1 VGPDT
6 DPKASLYEKFE
17 LLLSRAGIALDH
29 GDEDVSVAP
38 SEGPML
44 PEAQGTAEDS
54 AAVAEQTS
62 PRRAGRRNSFT
73 SMYDVTAAIERLS
86 KRRPLSRASISHV
99 QPEKSPF
106 DWRFATERAT
116 PGSPRRMSYS
126 SHDYSSPH
134 KEPVERPRLNRHEE
148 QHQSARRNDQGEAM
162 TPDQHHLYSETEE
175 SASVLDGGDQDPG
188 RNPLGLP
195 IISVSQTQLVRDSG
209 AFDQGRIRILAKKYF
224 RKWFIRTHA
233 QINRFL
239 DLEAEAAQK
248 DRLMLLRQAFDS
260 WLAAHHRIQQEERI
274 RLHFNAL
281 DRRAAANYDGYL
293 TAKAFRHWLQITLEA
308 KAKTEAARQ
317 KYLYVKYFN
326 AWHGLTVT
334 NELKAD
340 RQRLKAPFQLL
351 RKRAAQYY
359 QDEIDALER
368 YHSNLSKLIF
378 WRWAFSYADRK
389 ALRFREALLAKRAL
403 HVWNAKLKDGREQE
417 REATAFCARKILR
430 RVLQLWSTQARTARA
445 MDQKADAFRAQN
457 LTTPSFNQWRLATQL
472 APMERRVARMRD
484 WRVARSNFSTWLLKT
499 RMIFR
504 ADSVNNLRTKQN
516 AFAAWN
522 ERLRREALQ
531 ARINDRIIAQA
542 MYKWVIA
549 QRATLMTRIREEK
562 EKLVAFRKLLAGFRK
577 HRDQLQRQESE
588 AKNLRFA
595 RLIGSTLECWKLQMN
610 LARARSQMALEFYT
624 PKVQQ
629 DMLELWRNK
638 HAHIQKLE
646 KWSKDASFYFVTVK
660 TLKRWRDAATE
671 AKKRRVNDA
680 YKQVRKKIK
689 MNLARK
695 ALVNWRSRVG
705 KIKDLDAQG
714 ERARCSKETELLR
727 RLVSKWESRSQ
738 QGQQAMANALGRC
751 NGRLMAQSFHAWI
764 DASRR
769 TINLEIR
776 ADQFYHIHLSE
787 LCSAKLRRLSM
798 KAFGIKRRQQDADAM
813 RERHW
818 AKHVRNILKHW
829 AIQSK
834 DATYQAL
841 LHGSSEPTDAG
852 YGTASQDDP
861 PGTGTGVV
869 GAGGPGS
876 THRAEEWTGF
886 DADLVDND
894 YWLPTAD
901 EHQHPHASSTS
912 MPTPGYLSTP
922 SKRAARAKAL
932 AKMSTTPA
940 TPLTTPFAARLRAGM
955 DNSPVSGGWFFTAR
969 KDAAARSGLGRNV
982 QLARDDEGS

>member
-1 VGPDT
+1 MRLLFQLVGPDT

-17 LLLSRAGIALDH
+17 QLLSRAGITLDH

-44 PEAQGTAEDS
+44 REVQGTAEDGG
-54 AAVAEQTS
+54 AAAWQASPKRAE
-62 PRRAGRRNSFT
+62 RRNSFT
-73 SMYDVTAAIERLS
+73 SMYDVTAEIERLS
-86 KRRPLSRASISHV
+86 KRRPLSRASVSHV
-99 QPEKSPF
+99 QAEKSPF
-106 DWRFATERAT
+106 KERFASERAA
-116 PGSPRRMSYS
+116 PGPSHRMSYS

-134 KEPVERPRLNRHEE
+134 KEPVEKPRLSRHEE
-148 QHQSARRNDQGEAM
+148 QHQSARRNYQGQVMAQ
-162 TPDQHHLYSETEE
+162 DQHHISSGTEE
-175 SASVLDGGDQDPG
+175 SASLLDGGDQDPG
-188 RNPLGLP
+188 RNSLALP
-195 IISVSQTQLVRDSG
+195 IIPVSQTQLVRDSS

-239 DLEAEAAQK
+239 DLEAEAAQR
-248 DRLMLLRQAFDS
+248 DRLMLQRQAFDS
-260 WLAAHHRIQQEERI
+260 WLAAHRRIQQEERVK
-274 RLHFNAL
+274 LHFNAL

-293 TAKAFRHWLQITLEA
+293 MAKAFRHWLQITLEA

-317 KYLYVKYFN
+317 KYLFVKYFN
-326 AWHGLTVT
+326 AWHRLTVT

-340 RQRLKAPFQLL
+340 RQSLKAPFQLL

-359 QDEIDALER
+359 QDEIDALEL

-378 WRWAFSYADRK
+378 WRWAFAYADRK
-389 ALRFREALLAKRAL
+389 APRFRETLLAKRAL
-403 HVWNAKLKDGREQE
+403 LAWNGKLKDSDQQE
-417 REATAFCARKILR
+417 REATAFCERKILQR
-430 RVLQLWSTQARTARA
+430 ILQLWSTQTRIALAR
-445 MDQKADAFRAQN
+445 DHKADDFRTQS
-457 LTTPSFNQWRLATQL
+457 LMTPSFNQWRLATQF
-472 APMERRVARMRD
+472 APMEGRVARIRD
-484 WRVARSNFSTWLLKT
+484 WRIARSNFGTWLLRT

-516 AFAAWN
+516 AFTAWN

-531 ARINDRIIAQA
+531 ARINDRIIAQT

-549 QRATLMTRIREEK
+549 QRAILMTRIREER
-562 EKLVAFRKLLAGFRK
+562 EKLVTFRKLLAGFRK

-588 AKNLRFA
+588 VKHLRFA
-595 RLIGSTLECWKLQMN
+595 RLTGSTLECWKLQMN
-610 LARARSQMALEFYT
+610 LTRARSQMATEFYT
-624 PKVQQ
+624 PKIQQ
-629 DMLELWRNK
+629 DMLASWRNK
-638 HAHIQKLE
+638 HGHIQKLE
-646 KWSKDASFYFVTVK
+646 KWSEDASFYFTTMK

-671 AKKRRVNDA
+671 AKKRRMNDA
-680 YKQVRKKIK
+680 YKKVRRQIK

-695 ALVNWRSRVG
+695 VLVNWRSRVDE
-705 KIKDLDAQG
+705 IKSLDVRG
-714 ERARCSKETELLR
+714 ERARSSKETELLR

-738 QGQQAMANALGRC
+738 QRQQAMADALGRF
-751 NGRLMAQSFHAWI
+751 NGRLMAQPLHAWI
-764 DASRR
+764 DASRQI
-769 TINLEIR
+769 INQEIR

-818 AKHVRNILKHW
+818 SKHVRNILKHW

-834 DATYQAL
+834 DSTYQAL
-841 LHGSSEPTDAG
+841 LRGSSEPTDAG

-861 PGTGTGVV
+861 PGAGTGEVRP
-869 GAGGPGS
+869 GA
-876 THRAEEWTGF
+876 THRAEEWTAF

-894 YWLPTAD
+894 DWLPPAD
-901 EHQHPHASSTS
+901 EHEHPQASSTPI
-912 MPTPGYLSTP
+912 PTPGYLNTP

-932 AKMSTTPA
+932 VKMSTTPV
-940 TPLTTPFAARLRAGM
+940 TPLTTPFAVRLRAGM
-955 DNSPVSGGWFFTAR
+955 DNSPVSGGWISTAR

-982 QLARDDEGS
+982 